1 MVPPRRHR
9 AARALT
15 CGDVRSDVREPEGE
29 SAEQQDSLQPQQT
42 IVVVVASPPG
52 SGPRGLQQSDGVLVP
67 QGARRQARQA
77 RHLGNR
83 PTHAGFPSACPP
95 DRGTG
100 QQPRWAVTLRQ
111 PQAHADGVAAPHD
124 IGAPS
129 PVVTVETK
137 GLTRCYGCGNNPHNV
152 GTERA
157 VDHERCNNRKATLP
171 VPPHSPTLRSDS
183 PHLLHQSHRALD
195 IGPCVRP
202 GYLVRPIPR
211 FTPRREPRVRFGQAR
226 RYLPGGAAA
235 APEAVQPGLGR
246 CRPPAVSPRAGGRA
260 RRRSQPAARKTL
272 PYGRVRSPRGSR
284 VRHRPRH

>member
-1 MVPPRRHR
+1 MVPPCRHR

-15 CGDVRSDVREPEGE
+15 CGDVRSDVREPEGK

-111 PQAHADGVAAPHD
+111 PQAHTDGVAAPHD
-124 IGAPS
+124 IGA
-129 PVVTVETK
+129 
-137 GLTRCYGCGNNPHNV
+137 R
-152 GTERA
+152 
-157 VDHERCNNRKATLP
+157 
-171 VPPHSPTLRSDS
+171 
-183 PHLLHQSHRALD
+183 
-195 IGPCVRP
+195 
-202 GYLVRPIPR
+202 
-211 FTPRREPRVRFGQAR
+211 
-226 RYLPGGAAA
+226 
-235 APEAVQPGLGR
+235 
-246 CRPPAVSPRAGGRA
+246 
-260 RRRSQPAARKTL
+260 
-272 PYGRVRSPRGSR
+272 
-284 VRHRPRH
+284 RHRRHRRDKGAHTLLRLRE